1 VSHQSNHKIIDGIM
15 KILFDPEDRRFQAW
29 TDQLCKKHAAA
40 VRQAEHGFMYQ
51 GEYFRPSALQGPM
64 PLGLIPLNHELHDQ
78 ADQFLKDK
86 KAIDLDRH
94 LIKQSLFKLFFP
106 CDDLQGMRDSLPEYL
121 VPIVPEFEGLSRQQP
136 ELWSIL
142 ENERALRQYREIEPK
157 IEMYVAV
164 RLVY

>member
-1 VSHQSNHKIIDGIM
+1 
-15 KILFDPEDRRFQAW
+15 
-29 TDQLCKKHAAA
+29 
-40 VRQAEHGFMYQ
+40 
-51 GEYFRPSALQGPM
+51 
-64 PLGLIPLNHELHDQ
+64 
-78 ADQFLKDK
+78 
-86 KAIDLDRH
+86 
-94 LIKQSLFKLFFP
+94 
-106 CDDLQGMRDSLPEYL
+106 MRDSLPEYL